1 MLLYT
6 RLAPPKEP
14 KRRSRAGCTHCKEK
28 KKKCDEKR
36 PECSRC
42 TEHGVSCVYETI
54 KPRKRRKG
62 DLAPSTIS
70 TTVDSQPN
78 SRPTYLPEARRL
90 STASFDS
97 SVYSVAHSTYSA
109 DGDRT
114 AFRGRGRLL
123 SMTDFEDPIILSPTV
138 DSNFDRVSLVDFS
151 PVSFEAPSQDNLD
164 PSLKDGEET
173 APEDKEGHEE
183 GRPNPAVILGYP
195 HQRHGTAGALII
207 PPRGSSSAAPGTTLH
222 PHLSMIAPSPVASP
236 LVEFHPPAFEEFSDR
251 PNRRALVDH
260 FCNVLSHLIVFREES
275 GNPFQQLV
283 LPLTQKS
290 SPVMNAIYALASAH
304 LEYRGVENQEKSI
317 VFHNRAIQGL
327 ARLIS
332 LNNKANRNE
341 ILAAIML
348 LVYYEVLV
356 QKGRSNIVHGHLK
369 GALTVMCTNTEPSD
383 ATSVF
388 LERAFRFYDVIT
400 ALSNGTAPLSVAP
413 APGCLLPFPPLGAP
427 TTSPLS
433 TIDTLLGMATT
444 LWPIIHRLSGL
455 LSLKNELEKEIQ
467 ANAMSTKIA
476 VLRMESESTAQAI
489 EAALLQWRPHLP
501 PGFVP
506 DEKEMNDPTY
516 IIHNPTSSPPAD
528 SDDAVKNNVDGRDQ
542 PTPTADTTSGRPILT
557 INTDLPTPAH
567 IAMTPKE
574 RGRIHSILHNALAY
588 RHSALVY
595 LYRTIYAH
603 RRSHPA
609 VQTHAHLSLM
619 HCVATVCHAG
629 PMGALLWPL
638 FVAAC
643 EAVSPEDRELAKRA
657 FTATRKRQGMMNI
670 ERAWDIVQ
678 EVWRRADTIEEEL
691 DKFDDKV
698 KGETEKSVVADG
710 LAAAA
715 LGGPTSSHVSP
726 APAELWRQVSVDMGV
741 NIVFG

>member
-42 TEHGVSCVYETI
+42 TEHGVLCVYETI

-62 DLAPSTIS
+62 DLAPPPINTSVGGQT
-70 TTVDSQPN
+70 N
-78 SRPTYLPEARRL
+78 SRSTYLPEARRL

-97 SVYSVAHSTYSA
+97 TSIYSVDHSTFSG
-109 DGDRT
+109 DGERT

-123 SMTDFEDPIILSPTV
+123 SMTDFDDPIILSPSV
-138 DSNFDRVSLVDFS
+138 DSNFDRISLVDFS
-151 PVSFEAPSQDNLD
+151 PVSFESSSQNKLEFSD
-164 PSLKDGEET
+164 SHEET
-173 APEDKEGHEE
+173 APEDADRHQKRGEGSAALV
-183 GRPNPAVILGYP
+183 GFQQQRPNMTGSIVMPPRSGAVTSRSSLYP
-195 HQRHGTAGALII
+195 HLA
-207 PPRGSSSAAPGTTLH
+207 
-222 PHLSMIAPSPVASP
+222 MIAPSPLASP
-236 LVEFHPPAFEEFSDR
+236 LVEFHAPAFEEFSDR

-283 LPLTQKS
+283 LPLTLKS
-290 SPVMNAIYALASAH
+290 SPVTNAIFALASAH

-413 APGCLLPFPPLGAP
+413 APGCLLPFPPLGAA
-427 TTSPLS
+427 TSSPLS
-433 TIDTLLGMATT
+433 NVDTLLGMATT

-455 LSLKNELEKEIQ
+455 LSLKTELEKEIQ

-476 VLRMESESTAQAI
+476 VLRMESESTARAI
-489 EAALLQWRPHLP
+489 EAALIQWRPHLP

-516 IIHNPTSSPPAD
+516 IINNPSSTPSGDGDDGIIPNMENEKGDTAQPADDETAEPTSPATTDTPPY
-528 SDDAVKNNVDGRDQ
+528 
-542 PTPTADTTSGRPILT
+542 
-557 INTDLPTPAH
+557 
-567 IAMTPKE
+567 MTPKE

-603 RRSHPA
+603 RRSHQA

-643 EAVSPEDRELAKRA
+643 EAVSPEDRELAGRA
-657 FTATRKRQGMMNI
+657 FAATRKRQGMMNI

-678 EVWRRADTIEEEL
+678 EVWRRADKIEDDL
-691 DKFDDKV
+691 DKVDKAGKEQAKV
-698 KGETEKSVVADG
+698 EAGET
-710 LAAAA
+710 LAEDAVPAFA
-715 LGGPTSSHVSP
+715 EQARSSSPCP
-726 APAELWRQVSVDMGV
+726 APAELWRQVSKEMGV